1 MIVTPKENIL
11 IYFHLRQKIILLCTH
26 KAHFYRPKKN
36 NDFRLNCLF
45 SPAKLVSLKNF
56 EYTHQAQKKYI
67 ERNFIGI
74 SKSVL
79 YYQYCKPRGTP
90 KILSILPSWGDCP
103 KWLKNSQKQLK
114 TAKF

>member
-1 MIVTPKENIL
+1 M
-11 IYFHLRQKIILLCTH
+11 
-26 KAHFYRPKKN
+26 
-36 NDFRLNCLF
+36 
-45 SPAKLVSLKNF
+45 SLKNC

-90 KILSILPSWGDCP
+90 KILSILPSWGG
-103 KWLKNSQKQLK
+103 LSQMAQKQPK
-114 TAKF
+114 TAKNSKIFATSLRYWPTKSLARRKIMILQIFYLLY